1 MENELCSVPFYCSL
15 YYVDVDVD
23 VDVVVVDGW
32 ERRRDAGFRFSLALF
47 ACICIMY
54 TLVSRANWG
63 ETSNMGYKCR
73 IDTRRC

>member
-23 VDVVVVDGW
+23 VDVIVVDGW

-47 ACICIMY
+47 ANICAIYMPIPE
-54 TLVSRANWG
+54 SIG